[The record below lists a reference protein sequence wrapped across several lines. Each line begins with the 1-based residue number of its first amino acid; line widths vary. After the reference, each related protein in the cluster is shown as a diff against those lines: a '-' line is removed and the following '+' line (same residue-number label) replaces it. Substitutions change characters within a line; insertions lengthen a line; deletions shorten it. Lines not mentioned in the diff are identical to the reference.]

1 MVTGI
6 MLSSHGFLSFVLNV
20 LILEL
25 MNPENEEADVIVR
38 EGN

>member
-6 MLSSHGFLSFVLNV
+6 MLSSHGFLSIVLNV